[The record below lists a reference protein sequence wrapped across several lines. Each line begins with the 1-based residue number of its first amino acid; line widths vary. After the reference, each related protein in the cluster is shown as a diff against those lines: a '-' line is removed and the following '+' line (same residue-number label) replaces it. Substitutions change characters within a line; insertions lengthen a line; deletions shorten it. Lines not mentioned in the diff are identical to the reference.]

1 MEFFQNY
8 FAEQDLRK
16 LGSAL
21 GAALVATL
29 VLFILM
35 QILIA
40 VDEVSIGDKGIRIAD
55 VTMPERDLELLQD
68 LERPEEEEPP
78 PDTLPPEFDMTPP
91 TDLDNAAPRPKF
103 DIKGRRSGV
112 FADGSYVP
120 IFKIPPIYPR
130 RAQERG
136 IEGCVLLEFTVTKVG
151 SVRDPEV
158 VWSQPSGIF
167 DRAAM
172 RSALKFKYKPQ
183 IRDGQAVEVPGV
195 LNQVTFIIEDA
206 GKGPDYVPEG
216 CD

>member
-1 MEFFQNY
+1 
-8 FAEQDLRK
+8 
-16 LGSAL
+16 
-21 GAALVATL
+21 
-29 VLFILM
+29 M

-78 PDTLPPEFDMTPP
+78 PDTLPPEFDKTPP

-120 IFKIPPIYPR
+120 IFKIPPIYTR